1 MDVLDVTEEL
11 TLNDVEVRH
20 IISVPGF
27 RGNSTNIF
35 VFIDKNAETYYWV
48 TASYQ
53 PFEVGKIY
61 DIQCKCDRGR
71 NNRLSY
77 VKIIGTGSKKTV
89 QSEQPDRKPDAEDVL
104 LGLKDY
110 WYTLDFKLKVLYNT
124 VERRDRY
131 E

>member
-1 MDVLDVTEEL
+1 MDVLNVTEEL

-35 VFIDKNAETYYWV
+35 VFIDKNAETYYWA

-53 PFEVGKIY
+53 PFEVEVGKIY
-61 DIQCKCDRGR
+61 DIQCKCDRGC
-71 NNRLSY
+71 NNRLTY
-77 VKIIGTGSKKTV
+77 VKLIGTGSKKTV
-89 QSEQPDRKPDAEDVL
+89 HSEQPAAKPDAEDVL

-110 WYTLDFKLKVLYNT
+110 
-124 VERRDRY
+124 
-131 E
+131 

>member
-1 MDVLDVTEEL
+1 MDVLNVTEEL

-48 TASYQ
+48 TTSYQ

-61 DIQCKCDRGR
+61 DIACKCDRSR

-77 VKIIGTGSKKTV
+77 VKIIGTGSTKTV
-89 QSEQPDRKPDAEDVL
+89 QSEQPAAKPDAEDVL
-104 LGLKDY
+104 LGLKTY
-110 WYTLDFKLKVLYNT
+110 
-124 VERRDRY
+124 
-131 E
+131 

>member
-1 MDVLDVTEEL
+1 MDVLNVTEEL

-20 IISVPGF
+20 TISVPGF

-35 VFIDKNAETYYWV
+35 VFIDKHAETYYWV

-61 DIQCKCDRGR
+61 DIQCKCNRSRD
-71 NNRLSY
+71 NRLTY
-77 VKIIGTGSKKTV
+77 VKLIGTGSKKTV
-89 QSEQPDRKPDAEDVL
+89 QSEQPAAKPDAEDVL

-110 WYTLDFKLKVLYNT
+110 
-124 VERRDRY
+124 
-131 E
+131 

>member
-11 TLNDVEVRH
+11 TLRDVEVRH

-35 VFIDKNAETYYWV
+35 IFIDKNAETYYWV
-48 TASYQ
+48 TASHQ
-53 PFEVGKIY
+53 PLIVGKIY
-61 DIQCKCDRGR
+61 DIACKCDRGR
-71 NNRLSY
+71 NNRLTY
-77 VKIIGTGSKKTV
+77 VKLIGTGSKKTV

-110 WYTLDFKLKVLYNT
+110 
-124 VERRDRY
+124 
-131 E
+131 